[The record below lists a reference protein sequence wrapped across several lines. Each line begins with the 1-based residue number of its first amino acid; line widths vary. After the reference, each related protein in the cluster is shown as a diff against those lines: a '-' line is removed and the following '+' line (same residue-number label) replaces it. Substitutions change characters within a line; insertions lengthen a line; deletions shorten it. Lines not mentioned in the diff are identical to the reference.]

1 MISEHTFTRTCLRL
15 CASSHVD
22 GGCNSGWCVC
32 DCFVL
37 SHSGAERFSVTVD
50 IAVATSW
57 VQWCNGYVRD
67 CFMSW
72 SWCDP
77 ISWHVEHHDDM
88 EGRVASMA
96 ESWFRRKRGRK
107 SEEMKEQ
114 RGRTWWERHKTHEAW
129 RELQG
134 VKPPLSTTTDPEIE
148 SWVFCLSE
156 SEGSKTNFRL
166 LLHRYESFFLILCC
180 SGFLE

>member
-37 SHSGAERFSVTVD
+37 SHNGAERFSVTVD

-134 VKPPLSTTTDPEIE
+134 VKPPLSTTPDPEIE

-156 SEGSKTNFRL
+156 SEG
-166 LLHRYESFFLILCC
+166 
-180 SGFLE
+180 